1 MILMTLFIAF
11 IAGFWNRPPKLKAR
25 RTGRCV
31 CNPWCF
37 ENHMECLLNSEVW
50 NSILILSCLSA
61 LLPMAEGIQALRDL
75 QRALEKTEQLFN
87 KSEALLYTPNTEDIN
102 DCTYKFI
109 DCFVMEMNV
118 LLHEED
124 PENYYQPLIETT
136 LNEYSKPECKK
147 TYYCEQ
153 ELTKPMVF
161 FERMTTFLQKLSSM
175 CHKENKNVTC
185 D

>member
-1 MILMTLFIAF
+1 MILMTLF

-31 CNPWCF
+31 CNSCCF

-61 LLPMAEGIQALRDL
+61 LLPMADGHAMQALREL
-75 QRALEKTEQLFN
+75 QSALEATEHLFN
-87 KSEALLYTPNTEDIN
+87 RSDARLYTPNTEDIN
-102 DCTYKFI
+102 DCTYKLF
-109 DCFVMEMNV
+109 DCFLMEMNV

-124 PENYYQPLIETT
+124 SNLPMIEKT
-136 LNEYSKPECKK
+136 LEVYGGTHCKK

-153 ELTKPMVF
+153 ELTNPMVF
-161 FERMTTFLQKLSSM
+161 FERMKTFLQKMSSV
-175 CHKENKNVTC
+175 CQGKQNVPC

>member
-11 IAGFWNRPPKLKAR
+11 IAGFWNRPPKAR

-50 NSILILSCLSA
+50 NSILILSCLCA
-61 LLPMAEGIQALRDL
+61 LLPMAEGHAIQALRDL
-75 QRALEKTEQLFN
+75 QKALEETEHLFN
-87 KSEALLYTPNTEDIN
+87 KSDARLYTPNTDNIN
-102 DCTYKFI
+102 DCTYKLI
-109 DCFVMEMNV
+109 DCFLMEMNV

-124 PENYYQPLIETT
+124 PTNNNQLMIETT
-136 LNEYSKPECKK
+136 LNKYSGTECKK

-153 ELTKPMVF
+153 ELTNPMVF
-161 FERMTTFLQKLSSM
+161 FERMKTFLQKLSSV
-175 CHKENKNVTC
+175 CQGRRNVTC

>member
-1 MILMTLFIAF
+1 MILMSLFIAF

-61 LLPMAEGIQALRDL
+61 LLPVAEGQAMQALEDL
-75 QRALEKTEQLFN
+75 RGALEKMEHLFRN
-87 KSEALLYTPNTEDIN
+87 STATLYTPNTENIN
-102 DCTYKFI
+102 ECTYKLI

-118 LLHEED
+118 LLYEEE
-124 PENYYQPLIETT
+124 PKNELHTLIEQT
-136 LNEYSKPECKK
+136 LKHYVSLHKNCKLK
-147 TYYCEQ
+147 Q
-153 ELTKPMVF
+153 
-161 FERMTTFLQKLSSM
+161 
-175 CHKENKNVTC
+175 
-185 D
+185 